1 MPPADLAQIRA
12 QLEEKGLKLRAGTEA
27 DQKLAELRALYE
39 PYAHGIARNLLIQ
52 LPPWIRHDAIKD
64 NWRSGPWDRMIQA
77 QALGGFCCSKAKAPA
92 RAQNRYRQRHDGR
105 IESIG

>member
-77 QALGGFCCSKAKAPA
+77 QALGRISS
-92 RAQNRYRQRHDGR
+92 AQRGGVDDHF
-105 IESIG
+105 